1 MDRKKE
7 GVTSV
12 EFPIITP
19 NNEHHSILAHMRR
32 ALKYNGA
39 IIAATFAISGCV
51 SQVAICEGSRAAL
64 ARHAAALAETPDD
77 AVALTGADLVSLI
90 DAACSG

>member
-1 MDRKKE
+1 MLRS
-7 GVTSV
+7 GLLTLML
-12 EFPIITP
+12 
-19 NNEHHSILAHMRR
+19 LA
-32 ALKYNGA
+32 
-39 IIAATFAISGCV
+39 SGCV
-51 SQVAICEGSRAAL
+51 SASPDALCEGSRAAL